1 MNTIKSS
8 VVAVTLIT
16 ACLVLKSQAEYV
28 SCVNTINGSKIGEI
42 EYISSLCTRSDGYA
56 YLQPQVHL
64 DLMSAGANRPSND
77 PVVEEVVPEVD
88 REVALKAEI
97 EQTIVDFNDYASI
110 FFALTTS
117 SPAADP
123 DELQRAKE
131 RVSDAAKK
139 IISLRSKMMGSA
151 NDD

>member
-16 ACLVLKSQAEYV
+16 ACLVLKSQAELV
-28 SCVNTINGSKIGEI
+28 SCVNTISGSKIGEI
-42 EYISSLCTRSDGYA
+42 EYTSSLCTRSDGYA

-77 PVVEEVVPEVD
+77 PVVEEVVEEPVAELD
-88 REVALKAEI
+88 PEVALKAEI
-97 EQTIVDFNDYASI
+97 EQTIVNFNDYATI
-110 FFALTTS
+110 FFALTTNS
-117 SPAADP
+117 EATDAEK
-123 DELQRAKE
+123 DEARQ

-139 IISLRSKMMGSA
+139 IISLRSKT
-151 NDD
+151 N